1 MLDRVI
7 DLMKDEEKKEKQVAF
22 AYDFEELNKHT
33 FLNKLSGTVKNISE
47 YQQFLG
53 TEEGGRKMKMQGV
66 VSKDCRID
74 ITKHFKKPDY
84 VAEKQAEEFEKQ
96 KIADEREAKTTVGA
110 VKRLIEK
117 VGNFSAT
124 NHLDIDSKATHKL
137 KVKKIQS
144 SLNPKKRGRSRSP

>member
-1 MLDRVI
+1 MRRRPMLDIVL
-7 DLMKDEEKKEKQVAF
+7 DKMKEEEKKEKQVNF
-22 AYDFEELNKHT
+22 AYNFDELNQHT

-96 KIADEREAKTTVGA
+96 K
-110 VKRLIEK
+110 
-117 VGNFSAT
+117 
-124 NHLDIDSKATHKL
+124 
-137 KVKKIQS
+137 
-144 SLNPKKRGRSRSP
+144 

>member
-1 MLDRVI
+1 M
-7 DLMKDEEKKEKQVAF
+7 
-22 AYDFEELNKHT
+22 
-33 FLNKLSGTVKNISE
+33 
-47 YQQFLG
+47 G

-117 VGNFSAT
+117 VGNLSAT
-124 NHLDIDSKATHKL
+124 NNLDFEHKSINRG
-137 KVKKIQS
+137 KVKKMTTMMPRKRRRS
-144 SLNPKKRGRSRSP
+144 GSPGSPLSMKPKIARAKTFSRNSFLE